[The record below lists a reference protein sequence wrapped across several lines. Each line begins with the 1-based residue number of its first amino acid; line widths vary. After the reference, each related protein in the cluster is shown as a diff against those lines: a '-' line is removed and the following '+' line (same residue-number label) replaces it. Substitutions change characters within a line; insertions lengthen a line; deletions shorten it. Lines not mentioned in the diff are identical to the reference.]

1 MTASTTDTG
10 EKGRSAA
17 TALRNR
23 AVDAGYLLGWTIVRK
38 MPEGAARM
46 IFTGIADRTWRRRGR
61 GVRQLEKNLS
71 RVLGKDAVD
80 DEVRR
85 LSKKAMRSYLRY
97 WMEAFRLPEF
107 SRDRIVSG
115 MRISGHEKL
124 FAMLESGRGAVAA
137 LPHMGNYEQAGA
149 WMVHMGQPITTVV
162 ERLEPESLFKRFT
175 AFRESLGFEILAHA
189 GSEGT
194 AFARLARRL
203 REGRLVCLVADRD
216 LTERGIEVE
225 FFGRPARMPPGPAA
239 LAVQT
244 GAALLPVTLWYE
256 GQHWGARVHE
266 EIQVPDEG
274 DKRSKI
280 QAMTQQL
287 AYAYEKSI
295 AAHPEDWHMLQ
306 RIWVEDL

>member
-1 MTASTTDTG
+1 VTPLATG
-10 EKGRSAA
+10 PAGGGRSAA
-17 TALRNR
+17 AALRHR
-23 AVDAGYLLGWTIVRK
+23 VVDAGYVLGWTVVRK

-46 IFTGIADRTWRRRGR
+46 IFTAIADRTWRRRGR
-61 GVRQLEKNLS
+61 GVRQLEKNLC

-85 LSKKAMRSYLRY
+85 LSKKVMRSYLRY

-107 SRDRIVSG
+107 SRERILSG
-115 MRISGHEKL
+115 MRISGHEEL
-124 FAMLESGRGAVAA
+124 FAALDSGRGAVVA

-149 WMVHMGQPITTVV
+149 WMVHMGHPISTVV
-162 ERLEPESLFKRFT
+162 ERLEPESLFKRFA
-175 AFRESLGFEILAHA
+175 AFREALGFEILAHA

-203 REGRLVCLVADRD
+203 RQGRAVCLVADRD
-216 LTERGIEVE
+216 LTDRGVEVE

-244 GAALLPVTLWYE
+244 GAALMPVTLWYE

-266 EIQVPDEG
+266 EIHVPDEG

-287 AYAYEKSI
+287 AYAYEKGI

-306 RIWVEDL
+306 RVWVEDL